1 MRIHGHRDGAKQ
13 LTTGLIRAG
22 VPMPYAYKPL
32 HLAGLGHAF
41 TNTLLFLDCDRRGFP
56 HPVVPFHVNCYGSMV
71 MRSHGAVAHLFKTEP
86 EPQLPDPPAPTP
98 ALCMSVGAALAR
110 VIQAS
115 PYRVVLMAS
124 SSWSHCFLSPVGG
137 WVIPDHV
144 ADREMLAALRRADW
158 DAWRNRSLEQ
168 IERAGH
174 HELLNWMV
182 LAGAMAELDRKPT
195 IDDWVETYIFQSDK
209 CFASFAVN

>member
-1 MRIHGHRDGAKQ
+1 
-13 LTTGLIRAG
+13 
-22 VPMPYAYKPL
+22 MPYAYKPL
-32 HLAGLGHAF
+32 HLAGHGAGLGHAF

-71 MRSHGAVAHLFKTEP
+71 MRSAGAVAHLFKTEP
-86 EPQLPDPPAPTP
+86 EPSLPDPPAPTP

-115 PYRVVLMAS
+115 PYRVVVMAS

-158 DAWRNRSLEQ
+158 DVWRNRSLEQ

-182 LAGAMAELDRKPT
+182 LAGAMAELDRKPV